1 MSPEPPRE
9 VVLRDG
15 PLTLR
20 APRREEA
27 ELYARW
33 WSDEEVLW
41 GFCAEPRTAAEILA
55 AFDELEHEAR
65 DIGHWI
71 DWVIEIDGRPAG
83 YMWFSHWD
91 LDAKTIDMNLLLG
104 EPEFRR
110 HGWGRRAIRLLAK
123 WAFPAMELERIYLCP
138 REDHVPALRSY
149 LAAGAHVGELREDVM
164 SWRGETVVFRETYLN
179 RGNLGEVER

>member
-1 MSPEPPRE
+1 MGAEPPRE

-27 ELYARW
+27 ELYAHW
-33 WSDEEVLW
+33 WSDEEILW
-41 GFCAEPRTAAEILA
+41 GFCAEPRSAADILA

-71 DWVIEIDGRPAG
+71 DWVIEIEGRPAG
-83 YMWFSHWD
+83 YIWFSHWD

-149 LAAGAHVGELREDVM
+149 VAAGAHVGELREDVM
-164 SWRGETVVFRETYLN
+164 SWRGETVVFRETFLEPSD
-179 RGNLGEVER
+179 L